1 MGTHQHFI
9 YFFVQFWVARRERAS
24 LLFFH
29 DECDSHSLPK
39 NWSLPAT
46 EFTTAQ
52 DVIESI
58 AALCDHDVTHG
69 ALPFLYWQLV
79 GDRPLVDDSLQAV
92 DSRAL
97 LVDFVNAAERQKVRI
112 RFVISFALP
121 LPTRTI
127 SPRALSPNAEKLIKL
142 DGDDADASLQR
153 GASSGKRA
161 PPPPRGL
168 LRQKS
173 NSSLSLTDA
182 ASPPPPPVLK
192 RDKSASKIV
201 ILTEP
206 TTPAPGDGLMS
217 AALSTSTSLSTS
229 ERVCAACDTWLAGD
243 VVTVARARHY
253 HPTCF
258 ACDICG
264 RDLHLVLR
272 FQLVENRIACGDC
285 SQRQSPPE
293 FVPSART
300 LRQSSP
306 PPSAEAPQPQ
316 PQPQVQPRARQQQ
329 LGSHRALFAQQQH
342 QQPPSN

>member
-1 MGTHQHFI
+1 MTADFAGVDSSASALRVLADDDLLWPLSHARVSRLSIFPTFDFFILGTDHS
-9 YFFVQFWVARRERAS
+9 FFFLCSLQFWVARRERAS

-52 DVIESI
+52 DVIEGI

-121 LPTRTI
+121 LPTRTV

-142 DGDDADASLQR
+142 DGDDADALQR

-173 NSSLSLTDA
+173 SSSLALTDA
-182 ASPPPPPVLK
+182 APPPVLK

-206 TTPAPGDGLMS
+206 TTPASCRRCCRRRRRSRRRSASAPPATRGSPATSSRWRARATTIRPASRATS
-217 AALSTSTSLSTS
+217 AAATCTSFYVFSLS
-229 ERVCAACDTWLAGD
+229 
-243 VVTVARARHY
+243 
-253 HPTCF
+253 
-258 ACDICG
+258 
-264 RDLHLVLR
+264 
-272 FQLVENRIACGDC
+272 
-285 SQRQSPPE
+285 
-293 FVPSART
+293 RT
-300 LRQSSP
+300 
-306 PPSAEAPQPQ
+306 E
-316 PQPQVQPRARQQQ
+316 
-329 LGSHRALFAQQQH
+329 
-342 QQPPSN
+342 

>member
-1 MGTHQHFI
+1 LGTDHS
-9 YFFVQFWVARRERAS
+9 FFFLCSLQFWVARRERAS

-52 DVIESI
+52 DVIEGI

-121 LPTRTI
+121 LPTRTV

-142 DGDDADASLQR
+142 DGDDADALQR

-173 NSSLSLTDA
+173 SSSLALTDA
-182 ASPPPPPVLK
+182 APPPVLK

-243 VVTVARARHY
+243 VVAVARARHY
-253 HPTCF
+253 HPACF

-264 RDLHLVLR
+264 RDLHLILR

-285 SQRQSPPE
+285 SQRQSPPDS
-293 FVPSART
+293 VPTART
-300 LRQSSP
+300 VRPSSP
-306 PPSAEAPQPQ
+306 PPPTAEAPQPQ
-316 PQPQVQPRARQQQ
+316 PPRARQQQ
-329 LGSHRALFAQQQH
+329 LGSHRALFAQQQQQQQ